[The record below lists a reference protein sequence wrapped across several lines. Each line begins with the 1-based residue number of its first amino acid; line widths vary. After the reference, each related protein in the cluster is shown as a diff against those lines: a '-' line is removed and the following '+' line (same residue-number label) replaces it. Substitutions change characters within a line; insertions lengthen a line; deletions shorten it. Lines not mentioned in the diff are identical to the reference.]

1 MSHRRYTVEESGA
14 PAQFP
19 PEAISR
25 IERILARYPTKQ
37 AALLPVLWVA
47 QETWGWISKEAAEEV
62 ARILEL
68 TPAHVDGVLTFYT
81 MYNLHPVGQS
91 LIQVC
96 TSISCHLAGAE
107 RLLDHCRKRLGIGLE
122 ETTADGKF
130 TLVEVECIAGCDRAP
145 SIMINDTYH
154 EPVDEAKLDGLLERL
169 AKASDAPVRS

>member
-1 MSHRRYTVEESGA
+1 MSVRRYRVEREGQTR
-14 PAQFP
+14 PFP
-19 PEAISR
+19 PEALAR

-47 QETWGWISKEAAEEV
+47 QETWGWVSKEAAEEV
-62 ARILEL
+62 ARILGL
-68 TPAHVDGVLTFYT
+68 SPAHVDGVLTFYT
-81 MYNLHPVGQS
+81 MYNLRPVGKN

-107 RLLDHCRKRLGIGLE
+107 RLIEKCRGRLGIDLE

-130 TLVEVECIAGCDRAP
+130 TLVEVECIAGCDKAP

-154 EPVDEAKLDGLLERL
+154 EPVDEKKMDALLDRL
-169 AKASDAPVRS
+169 ASSPADA